1 LARGE
6 ARPNELIEAKVNEH
20 CINQCRI
27 NQKRQSNAQAGKISK
42 KWIDTNMTD
51 SVQTETTEGK
61 IIINLFAPNLPG
73 STKEDDLIQKSLRDQ
88 LVESIR
94 NSVTSPDTHK
104 SAGLTR
110 FIDESGRNV
119 FFVDGT
125 RGAGKTTFINS
136 VVKSLNSDKGDVNV
150 SIKCL
155 PTIDPTK
162 LPRHEPILVT
172 VTARLNKMVSDKLK
186 GCWSSNDHKKQKEQW
201 QNHLAQLQ
209 RGLHLLTDKEYKP
222 EYFSDALKL
231 DAQLDYSIGGQDLSE
246 IFEKLVERACEI
258 LGCQAILISFDDID
272 TQFEAGWDVLES
284 IRKFF
289 NSQKLLVVA
298 TGDLRLYSQLIRG
311 KQYENYSKTLLD
323 QEKESARLAERG
335 YMVEHL
341 EQQYLLKLFP
351 VQKRIQLKT
360 MLQLVGE
367 KGKCGKENIKVKTKL
382 DMQDIAAI
390 DVRQAI
396 GDAVREGLNLREGS
410 DADMYVNEL
419 LKQPVRLLM
428 QVLQDFYT
436 KKYHATSVKHD
447 GKQGSNE
454 RSDELSVPNLLRNA
468 LYGSML
474 SSIYRAG
481 LNYEQHRF
489 GMDSLCND
497 IFTYVKQDRDFNTGF
512 YLRPQ
517 SENEALR
524 NCSIYL
530 ASQVSENCQGSLSK
544 FLQMLLVGCGSVS
557 IFNQFVTELAQ
568 AENDRE
574 KFDHIVSEYLAY
586 MSVGRIESA
595 SHWANRCCA
604 VVANN
609 PNDEKVGVFLGMV
622 QLNRKSRQKMPEGYK
637 KFNIDTENG
646 LAKAA
651 MAASLST
658 VASNNL
664 MDFSSVFNLIGA
676 IADISACR
684 RERHAITN
692 AFNKVVAQTTCI
704 VPPWSE
710 AAARAE
716 MKGSSKRADK
726 YAAVLDV
733 DLDPMDNDVTDD
745 SQQDDIQQDDT
756 MEFSGAIT
764 KVEQWLN
771 KVNEIET
778 EIRPSTLLIGKVWTR
793 FYFNLNNVADQHK
806 TRLYKDAEHGLMAS
820 QSNAAKIMRFNV
832 LAFLHAVL
840 VEESLYHSVSNREY
854 IGEGLRLNPVTSVD
868 EFEKKIN
875 VINGKLKVDNKKWKD
890 THPLFFL
897 LISCPIL
904 HPFIFPIGGVNCSA
918 KALSKEISFLK
929 LISEIVGH
937 ELLSE
942 EEWDYLSENDNQKR
956 IIKQQAFQNTIISL
970 NSSTIVGASYDTDT
984 PARKTKLPS
993 KIDKV

>member
-1 LARGE
+1 MVFEAPALMSGLA
-6 ARPNELIEAKVNEH
+6 K
-20 CINQCRI
+20 NQ
-27 NQKRQSNAQAGKISK
+27 N
-42 KWIDTNMTD
+42 KWIDTDMTD
-51 SVQTETTEGK
+51 SLQTTNTERN

-88 LVESIR
+88 LVVSIR
-94 NSVTSPDTHK
+94 NSVAPSDADK
-104 SAGLTR
+104 SAELTR

-136 VVKSLNSDKGDVNV
+136 VVKALNSDEGDVKV

-186 GCWSSNDHKKQKEQW
+186 GYWSSNGHTKQKEQW
-201 QNHLAQLQ
+201 QNYLAQLQ
-209 RGLHLLTDKEYKP
+209 HGLHLLTDKEYKP

-246 IFEKLVERACEI
+246 IFEKLVEHACKI
-258 LGCQAILISFDDID
+258 LGCKAILISFDDID
-272 TQFEAGWDVLES
+272 TQFETGWDVLES

-289 NSQKLLVVA
+289 NSQNLVVVA

-367 KGKCGKENIKVKTKL
+367 KGKVSKEKIKVKTEL
-382 DMQDIAAI
+382 GMQDIAAI
-390 DVRQAI
+390 DIRQAI

-436 KKYHATSVKHD
+436 KKFHATSVKHD
-447 GKQGSNE
+447 VKQGRNQ
-454 RSDELSVPNLLRNA
+454 RPDELSVPNLLRNA

-489 GMDSLCND
+489 GMDSLCKD

-517 SENEALR
+517 SESEALR

-544 FLQMLLVGCGSVS
+544 FLQMFLVGCGSVS

-568 AENDRE
+568 AENNRE
-574 KFDHIVSEYLAY
+574 KFEQLVSEYVAY

-637 KFNIDTENG
+637 KFNIDTEHG

-658 VASNNL
+658 VASSNL

-676 IADISACR
+676 IADISACG
-684 RERHAITN
+684 RERPAIAN
-692 AFNKVVAQTTCI
+692 AFNKIIAQTTCI

-710 AAARAE
+710 AATRAE
-716 MKGSSKRADK
+716 MKGASKSADNNT
-726 YAAVLDV
+726 AVLDF
-733 DLDPMDNDVTDD
+733 DLDPRDDGITDD
-745 SQQDDIQQDDT
+745 SQQDDT
-756 MEFSGAIT
+756 TEFSNAIE
-764 KVEQWLN
+764 KVEQWLE
-771 KVNEIET
+771 KVNEIEVK
-778 EIRPSTLLIGKVWTR
+778 IRPSALLIGKVWTR

-806 TRLYKDAEHGLMAS
+806 TRLYNDAEHGKMAS

-840 VEESLYHSVSNREY
+840 VEESLYHSASDREY

-875 VINGKLKVDNKKWKD
+875 VMNLELKADKKKWKD

-904 HPFIFPIGGVNCSA
+904 HPFIFPVGGVNCSA
-918 KALSKEISFLK
+918 KALSKEKNFLK
-929 LISEIVGH
+929 LIDEIIGNK
-937 ELLSE
+937 LLSE
-942 EEWDYLSENDNQKR
+942 EEWEYLSKNDSRQLD
-956 IIKQQAFQNTIISL
+956 IKKQTSQNTITSL
-970 NSSTIVGASYDTDT
+970 NSATIVGALYDKAT
-984 PARKTKLPS
+984 PARKSKLPS
-993 KIDKV
+993 SSDGVEK

>member
-1 LARGE
+1 
-6 ARPNELIEAKVNEH
+6 
-20 CINQCRI
+20 
-27 NQKRQSNAQAGKISK
+27 
-42 KWIDTNMTD
+42 MTD
-51 SVQTETTEGK
+51 RTQNENKETNE
-61 IIINLFAPNLPG
+61 IIIDLFASNLPG
-73 STKEDDLIQKSLRDQ
+73 STKDGDLIQKALRDQ

-94 NSVTSPDTHK
+94 SSITRPTSNNS
-104 SAGLTR
+104 SAVTR

-136 VVKSLNSDKGDVNV
+136 VVERLNNDRSDTDT
-150 SIKCL
+150 SIECL

-172 VTARLNKMVSDKLK
+172 VTARLNKVVSSKLK
-186 GCWSSNDHKKQKEQW
+186 RCWSSNHHSKQKEKW
-201 QNHLAQLQ
+201 QNHLEQLQ

-246 IFEKLVERACEI
+246 IFEELIECACEI
-258 LGCQAILISFDDID
+258 LGCKAILISFDDID
-272 TQFEAGWDVLES
+272 TQFDTGWDVLES

-289 NSQKLLVVA
+289 NSEKLVVVA

-367 KGKCGKENIKVKTKL
+367 NGTVRKENIRVKTEL
-382 DMQDIAAI
+382 GMHDIDAI
-390 DVRQAI
+390 EVRQAI
-396 GDAVREGLNLREGS
+396 GNAVTEGLNLRAGS

-436 KKYHATSVKHD
+436 KKYRAKSVKIESEKGSD
-447 GKQGSNE
+447 GN
-454 RSDELSVPNLLRNA
+454 SDELLVPNLLRNA

-489 GMDSLCND
+489 GMDSLCKD

-517 SENEALR
+517 SESEALR

-557 IFNQFVTELAQ
+557 IFNQFVIELAQ
-568 AENDRE
+568 AEHDRE
-574 KFDHIVSEYLAY
+574 KFEQLVSEYVAY

-622 QLNRKSRQKMPEGYK
+622 QLNRKSRQNMPDGYK
-637 KFNIDTENG
+637 RFDIDTENG

-676 IADISACR
+676 ISDIAACSS
-684 RERHAITN
+684 EKLTITN
-692 AFNKVVAQTTCI
+692 TFNKVIAQPTCI

-710 AAARAE
+710 SAARAE
-716 MKGSSKRADK
+716 MKGSNKSADK
-726 YAAVLDV
+726 VAAFLDV
-733 DLDPMDNDVTDD
+733 ELDSKDDDVTDSNHQED
-745 SQQDDIQQDDT
+745 VTELSDVID
-756 MEFSGAIT
+756 
-764 KVEQWLN
+764 KVERWLET
-771 KVNEIET
+771 VTEIEIG
-778 EIRPSTLLIGKVWTR
+778 IRPSALLIGKVWTR
-793 FYFNLNNVADQHK
+793 LYFNLNNVADQHK
-806 TRLYKDAEHGLMAS
+806 TRLYNDSKYGRMAS

-840 VEESLYHSVSNREY
+840 VEESLYHSVSHGEY
-854 IGEGLRLNPVTSVD
+854 IGDGLRLNPVTSVD
-868 EFEKKIN
+868 EFEKKIKSTN
-875 VINGKLKVDNKKWKD
+875 EALKANKKTWKE

-904 HPFIFPIGGVNCSA
+904 HPFIFPLGGVNCSA
-918 KALSKEISFLK
+918 KALKKERSFFD
-929 LISEIVGH
+929 LICVIVGKQ
-937 ELLSE
+937 LLSDK
-942 EEWDYLSENDNQKR
+942 EWSSLFKNDAQK
-956 IIKQQAFQNTIISL
+956 ITIDKETSKKTITSL
-970 NSSTIVGASYDTDT
+970 NSSTIVGTSYDKAT
-984 PARKTKLPS
+984 PARKNNEAQPS
-993 KIDKV
+993 DGVEKE

>member
-1 LARGE
+1 
-6 ARPNELIEAKVNEH
+6 
-20 CINQCRI
+20 
-27 NQKRQSNAQAGKISK
+27 
-42 KWIDTNMTD
+42 MTD
-51 SVQTETTEGK
+51 SVQTETTEEK

-94 NSVTSPDTHK
+94 NSIAYPDTDK
-104 SAGLTR
+104 FAGLTR

-136 VVKSLNSDKGDVNV
+136 VVKSLNSDQDDVKVN
-150 SIKCL
+150 IKCL

-186 GCWSSNDHKKQKEQW
+186 GYWASNDYRKQKEQW

-246 IFEKLVERACEI
+246 IFEELVKRACEI
-258 LGCQAILISFDDID
+258 LDCKAILITFDDID
-272 TQFEAGWDVLES
+272 TQFDAGWDVLES

-289 NSQKLLVVA
+289 NSRKLVVVA

-311 KQYENYSKTLLD
+311 KQYENYSKTLLE
-323 QEKESARLAERG
+323 QEKESVRLAERG

-367 KGKCGKENIKVKTKL
+367 KGKAGKEEIKVKTEPG
-382 DMQDIAAI
+382 MQDIDAI

-436 KKYHATSVKHD
+436 KKYHATSVKLD
-447 GKQGSNE
+447 GKQSRNE
-454 RSDELSVPNLLRNA
+454 RPDELSVPNLLRNA

-489 GMDSLCND
+489 GMDSLCKD

-517 SENEALR
+517 SESEALR

-557 IFNQFVTELAQ
+557 IFNQFVTELAR

-574 KFDHIVSEYLAY
+574 KFEQLISEYVAY

-604 VVANN
+604 VVANSPN
-609 PNDEKVGVFLGMV
+609 NDEKIGVFLGMV
-622 QLNRKSRQKMPEGYK
+622 QLNRKSRQHMPGGYK

-651 MAASLST
+651 MASSLST

-664 MDFSSVFNLIGA
+664 MDFCSVFNLIGA

-684 RERHAITN
+684 CERSAITN
-692 AFNKVVAQTTCI
+692 AFNKVIAQTTCI

-710 AAARAE
+710 AAVRAE
-716 MKGSSKRADK
+716 MKGSSKSADND
-726 YAAVLDV
+726 AAVLDV
-733 DLDPMDNDVTDD
+733 DLDPKDD
-745 SQQDDIQQDDT
+745 GVIDESQQDDAT
-756 MEFSGAIT
+756 EFSDAIT
-764 KVEQWLN
+764 KVEQWLKN
-771 KVNEIET
+771 VNEIEIG
-778 EIRPSTLLIGKVWTR
+778 IRPSALLIGKVWSR

-806 TRLYKDAEHGLMAS
+806 TRLYKNAEHGRMAS

-840 VEESLYHSVSNREY
+840 VEESLYHSVSDREY

-868 EFEKKIN
+868 EFEKKIK
-875 VINGKLKVDNKKWKD
+875 IIGEKLKADNKTWKN

-904 HPFIFPIGGVNCSA
+904 HPFIFPVGGINCSV
-918 KALSKEISFLK
+918 KALNKEISFNK
-929 LISEIVGH
+929 LIDEIVGDK
-937 ELLSE
+937 LLSD
-942 EEWDYLSENDNQKR
+942 EEWDYLTKNNDQKTNTR
-956 IIKQQAFQNTIISL
+956 QQIFQNTITSL
-970 NSSTIVGASYDTDT
+970 NSSTIVGASYDKDT
-984 PARKTKLPS
+984 PARKTKSPS
-993 KIDKV
+993 LGDSEEK

>member
-1 LARGE
+1 
-6 ARPNELIEAKVNEH
+6 
-20 CINQCRI
+20 
-27 NQKRQSNAQAGKISK
+27 
-42 KWIDTNMTD
+42 MTD
-51 SVQTETTEGK
+51 SVQTETTEEK

-94 NSVTSPDTHK
+94 NSIAYPDTDK
-104 SAGLTR
+104 FAGLTR

-136 VVKSLNSDKGDVNV
+136 VVKSLNSDQDDVKVN
-150 SIKCL
+150 IKCL

-186 GCWSSNDHKKQKEQW
+186 GYWASNDYRKQKEQW

-246 IFEKLVERACEI
+246 IFEELVKRACEI
-258 LGCQAILISFDDID
+258 LDCKAILITFDDID
-272 TQFEAGWDVLES
+272 TQFDAGWDVLES

-289 NSQKLLVVA
+289 NSRKLVVVA

-311 KQYENYSKTLLD
+311 KQYENYSKTLLE
-323 QEKESARLAERG
+323 QEKESVRLAERS

-367 KGKCGKENIKVKTKL
+367 KGKAGKEEIKVKTEPG
-382 DMQDIAAI
+382 MQDIDAI

-436 KKYHATSVKHD
+436 KKYHATSVKLD
-447 GKQGSNE
+447 GKQSRNE
-454 RSDELSVPNLLRNA
+454 RPDELSVPNLLRNA

-489 GMDSLCND
+489 GMDSLCKD

-517 SENEALR
+517 SESEALR

-557 IFNQFVTELAQ
+557 IFNQFVTELAR

-574 KFDHIVSEYLAY
+574 KFEQLISEYVAY

-604 VVANN
+604 VVANSPN
-609 PNDEKVGVFLGMV
+609 NDEKIGVFLGMV
-622 QLNRKSRQKMPEGYK
+622 QLNRKSRQHMPGGYK

-651 MAASLST
+651 MASSLST

-664 MDFSSVFNLIGA
+664 MDFCSAFNLIGA

-684 RERHAITN
+684 CERSAITN
-692 AFNKVVAQTTCI
+692 AFNKVIAQTTCI

-710 AAARAE
+710 AAVRAE
-716 MKGSSKRADK
+716 MKGSSKSADND
-726 YAAVLDV
+726 AAVLDV
-733 DLDPMDNDVTDD
+733 DLDPKDD
-745 SQQDDIQQDDT
+745 GVIDESQQDDAT
-756 MEFSGAIT
+756 EFSDAIT
-764 KVEQWLN
+764 KVEQWLKN
-771 KVNEIET
+771 VNEIEIG
-778 EIRPSTLLIGKVWTR
+778 IRPSALLIGKVWSR

-806 TRLYKDAEHGLMAS
+806 TRLYKNAEHGRMAS

-840 VEESLYHSVSNREY
+840 VEESLYHSVSDREY

-868 EFEKKIN
+868 EFEKKIK
-875 VINGKLKVDNKKWKD
+875 IIGEKLKADNKTWKN

-904 HPFIFPIGGVNCSA
+904 HPFIFPVGGINCSV
-918 KALSKEISFLK
+918 KALNKEISFNK
-929 LISEIVGH
+929 LIDEIVGDK
-937 ELLSE
+937 LLSD
-942 EEWDYLSENDNQKR
+942 EEWDYLTKNNDQKTNTR
-956 IIKQQAFQNTIISL
+956 QQIFQNIITSL
-970 NSSTIVGASYDTDT
+970 NSSTIVGASYDKDT
-984 PARKTKLPS
+984 PARKTKSPS
-993 KIDKV
+993 LGDSEEK

>member
-1 LARGE
+1 MLRKFKALVLIYGLA
-6 ARPNELIEAKVNEH
+6 K
-20 CINQCRI
+20 NQ
-27 NQKRQSNAQAGKISK
+27 NN
-42 KWIDTNMTD
+42 WIDTDMTD
-51 SVQTETTEGK
+51 STQNGNKETNE
-61 IIINLFAPNLPG
+61 IIIDLFAPNLPG
-73 STKEDDLIQKSLRDQ
+73 STKEGDLIQKALRDQ
-88 LVESIR
+88 LVENIRSSITLPKSN
-94 NSVTSPDTHK
+94 NSLGGD
-104 SAGLTR
+104 R
-110 FIDESGRNV
+110 IMDESGRNV

-136 VVKSLNSDKGDVNV
+136 VVKSLNSDNGDASV

-162 LPRHEPILVT
+162 LPRYEPILVT
-172 VTARLNKMVSDKLK
+172 VTARLNKVVSHILR
-186 GCWSSNDHKKQKEQW
+186 GSWSSNHHQKQKEKW
-201 QNHLAQLQ
+201 QSHLEQLQ

-246 IFEKLVERACEI
+246 IFEELVDCACEI
-258 LGCQAILISFDDID
+258 LGCNAILISFDDID
-272 TQFEAGWDVLES
+272 TQFDTGWDVLEA

-289 NSQKLLVVA
+289 NSQKLVVVA

-367 KGKCGKENIKVKTKL
+367 NENVHKENIRVKTEL
-382 DMQDIAAI
+382 GMQDIDAI
-390 DVRQAI
+390 EVRRAI
-396 GDAVREGLNLREGS
+396 GDAVKEGLNLRTGS
-410 DADMYVNEL
+410 DAEMYVNEL

-436 KKYHATSVKHD
+436 KKHRATSVKIE
-447 GKQGSNE
+447 GKHG
-454 RSDELSVPNLLRNA
+454 SDEKSDDLLVPNLLRNA

-489 GMDSLCND
+489 GMDSLCKD

-517 SENEALR
+517 SESEALR

-557 IFNQFVTELAQ
+557 IFNQFVIELAQ

-574 KFDHIVSEYLAY
+574 KFEQLVSEYVAY

-622 QLNRKSRQKMPEGYK
+622 QLNRKSRQNMPEGYK
-637 KFNIDTENG
+637 RFNIDTESG

-651 MAASLST
+651 IAASLST

-676 IADISACR
+676 ISDIAACR
-684 RERHAITN
+684 NEKLTITN
-692 AFNKVVAQTTCI
+692 TFNKVIAQPTCI

-716 MKGSSKRADK
+716 MKGSSKSADK
-726 YAAVLDV
+726 VATSLDV
-733 DLDPMDNDVTDD
+733 ELDSRDEEVTEEHQQKDETAFSDVID
-745 SQQDDIQQDDT
+745 
-756 MEFSGAIT
+756 
-764 KVEQWLN
+764 KVEQWLEKVN
-771 KVNEIET
+771 KVET
-778 EIRPSTLLIGKVWTR
+778 EIRPSALLIGKVWTR
-793 FYFNLNNVADQHK
+793 LYFNLNNVADQHK
-806 TRLYKDAEHGLMAS
+806 TRLYNDSKNGRMAS

-840 VEESLYHSVSNREY
+840 VEESLYHSVSGREY

-868 EFEKKIN
+868 EFEKKIRVMN
-875 VINGKLKVDNKKWKD
+875 VELKANGKTWEK

-897 LISCPIL
+897 LICCPIL
-904 HPFIFPIGGVNCSA
+904 HPFIFPVGGINCSA
-918 KALSKEISFLK
+918 KALSKEKSFHD
-929 LISEIVGH
+929 LICEIVG
-937 ELLSE
+937 EQLFSD
-942 EEWDYLSENDNQKR
+942 EEWTALSKYGDQGIN
-956 IIKQQAFQNTIISL
+956 IKEDTFPKTISSL
-970 NSSTIVGASYDTDT
+970 NSSTIVGASYDKAT
-984 PARKTKLPS
+984 PARKNNVVSPNDGAE
-993 KIDKV
+993 IE

>member
-1 LARGE
+1 
-6 ARPNELIEAKVNEH
+6 
-20 CINQCRI
+20 
-27 NQKRQSNAQAGKISK
+27 
-42 KWIDTNMTD
+42 MTD
-51 SVQTETTEGK
+51 SVQTETTDGN
-61 IIINLFAPNLPG
+61 IIINLFASNLPG

-94 NSVTSPDTHK
+94 DSVTHSEADK
-104 SAGLTR
+104 FAKLTR

-136 VVKSLNSDKGDVNV
+136 VVKSLNIAEGDVKV

-186 GCWSSNDHKKQKEQW
+186 GYWSSNDHKKQKEQW
-201 QNHLAQLQ
+201 QNYLAQLQ
-209 RGLHLLTDKEYKP
+209 RGLHLLIDKEYKP

-246 IFEKLVERACEI
+246 IFEELVERACEI
-258 LGCQAILISFDDID
+258 LGCKAILISFDDID
-272 TQFEAGWDVLES
+272 TQFDAGWDVLES

-289 NSQKLLVVA
+289 NSHKLVVVA

-323 QEKESARLAERG
+323 QEKENARLAERG

-367 KGKCGKENIKVKTKL
+367 KGKVGKEKIKVKTDL
-382 DMQDIAAI
+382 GMSDIEAI

-396 GDAVREGLNLREGS
+396 GYAVRKGLNLRDSS
-410 DADMYVNEL
+410 DADMYVDEL

-436 KKYHATSVKHD
+436 KKSHTTSVKHND
-447 GKQGSNE
+447 KQGNTKGP
-454 RSDELSVPNLLRNA
+454 DELSVPNLLRNA

-489 GMDSLCND
+489 GMDSLCKD

-517 SENEALR
+517 SESEALR

-568 AENDRE
+568 ADNDIQ
-574 KFDHIVSEYLAY
+574 KFEQLISEYVAY
-586 MSVGRIESA
+586 MSVGRIEST

-622 QLNRKSRQKMPEGYK
+622 QLNRKSRQNIPEGYK
-637 KFNIDTENG
+637 KFNIDAESG

-664 MDFSSVFNLIGA
+664 MDFSSIFNLIGA
-676 IADISACR
+676 IADISACHR
-684 RERHAITN
+684 NKSAINN
-692 AFNKVVAQTTCI
+692 AFNKAIAQTTCI

-710 AAARAE
+710 AATRAE
-716 MKGSSKRADK
+716 MKGSSKSPGNE
-726 YAAVLDV
+726 AAILDV
-733 DLDPMDNDVTDD
+733 DLDPKDDGVTDD
-745 SQQDDIQQDDT
+745 SQKDDT
-756 MEFSGAIT
+756 TEFSDAIA
-764 KVEQWLN
+764 KLEQWLK
-771 KVNEIET
+771 KVSKIEID
-778 EIRPSTLLIGKVWTR
+778 IHPSALLIGKVWTR

-806 TRLYKDAEHGLMAS
+806 TRLYNDAQHGRMAS

-840 VEESLYHSVSNREY
+840 VEESLYHSVSDREY

-875 VINGKLKVDNKKWKD
+875 VMNERLKEDEKTWED
-890 THPLFFL
+890 SHPLFFL

-904 HPFIFPIGGVNCSA
+904 HPFIFPFGGINCSS
-918 KALSKEISFLK
+918 KAMSKEVNFLK
-929 LISEIVGH
+929 LICEVVGD

-942 EEWDYLSENDNQKR
+942 EEWEYLSKNDNVEISTKQKL
-956 IIKQQAFQNTIISL
+956 IQNSITSL
-970 NSSTIVGASYDTDT
+970 NFSTIVGASYDKAT
-984 PARKTKLPS
+984 PSRKTKAPS
-993 KIDKV
+993 LDDSVEK

>member
-1 LARGE
+1 MLRLA
-6 ARPNELIEAKVNEH
+6 K
-20 CINQCRI
+20 NQ
-27 NQKRQSNAQAGKISK
+27 N
-42 KWIDTNMTD
+42 KWIDTDMTD
-51 SVQTETTEGK
+51 SIQTETTEGK

-94 NSVTSPDTHK
+94 NSVTLPDTDK

-136 VVKSLNSDKGDVNV
+136 VVKSLNNDQSDVKV

-186 GCWSSNDHKKQKEQW
+186 GCWASNDYKKQKEQW

-246 IFEKLVERACEI
+246 IFEELVKRACEI
-258 LGCQAILISFDDID
+258 LGCKAILITFDDID
-272 TQFEAGWDVLES
+272 TQFDAGWDVLES

-289 NSQKLLVVA
+289 NSRKLVVVA

-341 EQQYLLKLFP
+341 EQQYLLKIFP

-367 KGKCGKENIKVKTKL
+367 KGKVGKEKIKVKTEPG
-382 DMQDIAAI
+382 MQDNDAI

-436 KKYHATSVKHD
+436 KKYHATSVKPS
-447 GKQGSNE
+447 GKQSRNE
-454 RSDELSVPNLLRNA
+454 RPDELSVPNLLRNA

-489 GMDSLCND
+489 GMDSLCKD

-517 SENEALR
+517 SESEALR

-557 IFNQFVTELAQ
+557 IFNQFVTKLAQ
-568 AENDRE
+568 AEKDRE
-574 KFDHIVSEYLAY
+574 KFEQLVSEYVAY

-609 PNDEKVGVFLGMV
+609 PNDENIGVFLGMV
-622 QLNRKSRQKMPEGYK
+622 QLNRKSRQNMPEGYK
-637 KFNIDTENG
+637 KFNIDTESG

-658 VASNNL
+658 VASSNL

-684 RERHAITN
+684 RERPAITN
-692 AFNKVVAQTTCI
+692 AFNKVIAQTTCI

-716 MKGSSKRADK
+716 MKVSSKSADNDVT
-726 YAAVLDV
+726 VLDV
-733 DLDPMDNDVTDD
+733 DLDPKDDGVTDE
-745 SQQDDIQQDDT
+745 SQQDDAT
-756 MEFSGAIT
+756 EFSDAIT
-764 KVEQWLN
+764 KVEQWLK
-771 KVNEIET
+771 KVNKIEI
-778 EIRPSTLLIGKVWTR
+778 EIRPSALLIGKVWSR

-806 TRLYKDAEHGLMAS
+806 TRLFNDAEYGRMAS

-840 VEESLYHSVSNREY
+840 VEESLYHSVSDREY
-854 IGEGLRLNPVTSVD
+854 LGEGLRLNPVTSVD
-868 EFEKKIN
+868 TFEKKIK
-875 VINGKLKVDNKKWKD
+875 VISEELKTSKKTWKD

-904 HPFIFPIGGVNCSA
+904 HPFIFPVGGVNCSA
-918 KALSKEISFLK
+918 KALSKEVSFNE
-929 LISEIVGH
+929 LIGEIVG
-937 ELLSE
+937 EKLLSDA
-942 EEWDYLSENDNQKR
+942 EWDYLSKNGNQE
-956 IIKQQAFQNTIISL
+956 INFKQQMSQNTITSL
-970 NSSTIVGASYDTDT
+970 NSSTIVGASYDKPT
-984 PARKTKLPS
+984 PARKTKSPS
-993 KIDKV
+993 LSDGEEK

>member
-1 LARGE
+1 
-6 ARPNELIEAKVNEH
+6 
-20 CINQCRI
+20 
-27 NQKRQSNAQAGKISK
+27 
-42 KWIDTNMTD
+42 MTD

-94 NSVTSPDTHK
+94 NSIAYPDTDK
-104 SAGLTR
+104 FAGLTR

-136 VVKSLNSDKGDVNV
+136 VVKSLNSDQDDVKVN
-150 SIKCL
+150 IKCL

-186 GCWSSNDHKKQKEQW
+186 GYWASNDYRKQKEQW

-246 IFEKLVERACEI
+246 IFEELVKRACEI
-258 LGCQAILISFDDID
+258 LDCKAILITFDDID
-272 TQFEAGWDVLES
+272 TQFDAGWDVLES
-284 IRKFF
+284 ISKFF
-289 NSQKLLVVA
+289 NSRKLVVVA

-311 KQYENYSKTLLD
+311 KQYENYSKTLLE
-323 QEKESARLAERG
+323 QEKESVRLAERG

-367 KGKCGKENIKVKTKL
+367 KGKAGKEEIKVKTEPG
-382 DMQDIAAI
+382 MQDIDAI

-436 KKYHATSVKHD
+436 KKYHAID
-447 GKQGSNE
+447 GKQSRNE
-454 RSDELSVPNLLRNA
+454 RPDELSVPNLLRNA

-474 SSIYRAG
+474 SNIYRAG

-489 GMDSLCND
+489 GMDSLCKD

-517 SENEALR
+517 SESEALR

-557 IFNQFVTELAQ
+557 IFNQFVTELAR

-574 KFDHIVSEYLAY
+574 KFEQLISEYVAY

-609 PNDEKVGVFLGMV
+609 PNDEKIGVFLGMV
-622 QLNRKSRQKMPEGYK
+622 QLNRKSRQNMPEGYK

-651 MAASLST
+651 MASSLST

-664 MDFSSVFNLIGA
+664 MDFCSVFNLIGA

-684 RERHAITN
+684 CERSAITN
-692 AFNKVVAQTTCI
+692 AFNKVIAQTTCI

-710 AAARAE
+710 AAVRAE
-716 MKGSSKRADK
+716 MKGSRKSADND
-726 YAAVLDV
+726 AAVLDV
-733 DLDPMDNDVTDD
+733 DLDPKDD
-745 SQQDDIQQDDT
+745 GVIDESQQDDAT
-756 MEFSGAIT
+756 EFSDAIT
-764 KVEQWLN
+764 KVEQWLKN
-771 KVNEIET
+771 VNEIEIG
-778 EIRPSTLLIGKVWTR
+778 IRPSALLIGKVWSR

-806 TRLYKDAEHGLMAS
+806 TRLYRNAEHGRMAS

-840 VEESLYHSVSNREY
+840 VEESLYHSVSDREY

-868 EFEKKIN
+868 EFEKKIR
-875 VINGKLKVDNKKWKD
+875 IIGEKLKADNKTWKN

-904 HPFIFPIGGVNCSA
+904 HPFIFPVGGINCSV
-918 KALSKEISFLK
+918 KALNKETSFNK
-929 LISEIVGH
+929 LIDEIVGDK
-937 ELLSE
+937 LLSD
-942 EEWDYLSENDNQKR
+942 EEWDYLTKNNDQKTNTR
-956 IIKQQAFQNTIISL
+956 QQIFQNTITSL
-970 NSSTIVGASYDTDT
+970 NSSTIVGASYDKDT
-984 PARKTKLPS
+984 PARKTKSPS
-993 KIDKV
+993 LGDSEEK

>member
-1 LARGE
+1 MKDRVHTE
-6 ARPNELIEAKVNEH
+6 
-20 CINQCRI
+20 
-27 NQKRQSNAQAGKISK
+27 
-42 KWIDTNMTD
+42 MT
-51 SVQTETTEGK
+51 ERN

-88 LVESIR
+88 LVESILS
-94 NSVTSPDTHK
+94 SVPTSAADK
-104 SAGLTR
+104 SVELTR

-136 VVKSLNSDKGDVNV
+136 VVKYLDRDEGDVNV

-172 VTARLNKMVSDKLK
+172 VTARLNKMVSDKLREY
-186 GCWSSNDHKKQKEQW
+186 WSSSDHKKQKEQW

-246 IFEKLVERACEI
+246 IFDNLVEHACEI
-258 LGCQAILISFDDID
+258 LGCKAILISFDDID
-272 TQFEAGWDVLES
+272 TQFEAGWDVLET

-289 NSQKLLVVA
+289 NSQKLVVVA

-323 QEKESARLAERG
+323 QENESSRLAERG

-367 KGKCGKENIKVKTKL
+367 KGKVVQENIKVKTEP

-396 GDAVREGLNLREGS
+396 GDVVKEGLNLRDGS

-436 KKYHATSVKHD
+436 KKYHSTSLKHD
-447 GKQGSNE
+447 DRPDTYEKPE
-454 RSDELSVPNLLRNA
+454 KLLVPNLLRNA

-489 GMDSLCND
+489 GMDSLCKD

-517 SENEALR
+517 SESEALR

-557 IFNQFVTELAQ
+557 IFNQFVTGLTQ

-574 KFDHIVSEYLAY
+574 KFEQLTSEYVAY
-586 MSVGRIESA
+586 MSVGRIESV

-609 PNDEKVGVFLGMV
+609 PNDKKVGVFLGMV

-637 KFNIDTENG
+637 KFNINAESG

-664 MDFSSVFNLIGA
+664 MDFSSIFNLIGA
-676 IADISACR
+676 IADISACQR
-684 RERHAITN
+684 NKSAINT
-692 AFNKVVAQTTCI
+692 AFNKAIAQTTCI

-716 MKGSSKRADK
+716 MKGSSKSPDNEAV
-726 YAAVLDV
+726 VLDV
-733 DLDPMDNDVTDD
+733 DLDSKDDEETDD
-745 SQQDDIQQDDT
+745 SPQYEKN
-756 MEFSGAIT
+756 EFSDAIS
-764 KVEQWLN
+764 KVEKWIN
-771 KVNEIET
+771 KVSEIEIN
-778 EIRPSTLLIGKVWTR
+778 IRPSALLIGKVWTR
-793 FYFNLNNVADQHK
+793 FYFNISNVADQHK
-806 TRLYKDAEHGLMAS
+806 TRLYNDAIYGRMAS

-832 LAFLHAVL
+832 LAFLYAVL
-840 VEESLYHSVSNREY
+840 VEESLYHSVSDIEY

-868 EFEKKIN
+868 EFEKKLNIIN
-875 VINGKLKVDNKKWKD
+875 EKLKEDKKAWED
-890 THPLFFL
+890 SHPLFFL
-897 LISCPIL
+897 LIACPIL
-904 HPFIFPIGGVNCSA
+904 HPFIFPIGGVNFSA
-918 KALSKEISFLK
+918 VAMKREKRFHDV
-929 LISEIVGH
+929 ISEIVG
-937 ELLSE
+937 EKLFTE
-942 EEWDYLSENDNQKR
+942 EEWDSLLKSDSQEINSSKEMSQKN
-956 IIKQQAFQNTIISL
+956 ITAL
-970 NSSTIVGASYDTDT
+970 NSSTIVGALYNKAT
-984 PARKTKLPS
+984 PKNKNS
-993 KIDKV
+993 

>member
-1 LARGE
+1 MTE
-6 ARPNELIEAKVNEH
+6 SSQNDYKEMNE
-20 CINQCRI
+20 
-27 NQKRQSNAQAGKISK
+27 
-42 KWIDTNMTD
+42 
-51 SVQTETTEGK
+51 
-61 IIINLFAPNLPG
+61 IIIDLFAPNLPG
-73 STKEDDLIQKSLRDQ
+73 STKEGDLIQKALRDK

-94 NSVTSPDTHK
+94 NSINLPK
-104 SAGLTR
+104 SKNLSGVAR

-136 VVKSLNSDKGDVNV
+136 VVERLNHESNDADTG
-150 SIKCL
+150 IKCL

-172 VTARLNKMVSDKLK
+172 VTARLNKVVSSKLK
-186 GCWSSNDHKKQKEQW
+186 GFWSSNQYSKQKEEW
-201 QNHLAQLQ
+201 QSHLEQLQ
-209 RGLHLLTDKEYKP
+209 RGLHLLTDNEYRP

-246 IFEKLVERACEI
+246 IFDQLVECACDI
-258 LGCQAILISFDDID
+258 LDCKAILISFDDID
-272 TQFEAGWDVLES
+272 TQFDTGWDVLES

-289 NSQKLLVVA
+289 NSQKLVVVA

-311 KQYENYSKTLLD
+311 KQYENYGKTLLD

-351 VQKRIQLKT
+351 VQKRMQLKT

-367 KGKCGKENIKVKTKL
+367 KGEHVKENIKVKTAPNMSEKE
-382 DMQDIAAI
+382 AI
-390 DVRQAI
+390 EVRDAI
-396 GDAVREGLNLREGS
+396 GSAVRVGLNLREGS

-436 KKYHATSVKHD
+436 KKNHTKYIN
-447 GKQGSNE
+447 GEQGVNE
-454 RSDELSVPNLLRNA
+454 QVGEPSVPNLLRNA

-489 GMDSLCND
+489 GMDSLCKD

-517 SENEALR
+517 SESEALR

-557 IFNQFVTELAQ
+557 IFNQFVTGLELAG
-568 AENDRE
+568 NDSGKSE
-574 KFDHIVSEYLAY
+574 QLISEYLAY
-586 MSVGRIESA
+586 MSVGRNESA

-609 PNDEKVGVFLGMV
+609 PNDAKAGVFLGMV
-622 QLNRKSRQKMPEGYK
+622 QLNRQKRSNIPDS
-637 KFNIDTENG
+637 FNVFKIDEEKG

-651 MAASLST
+651 MAASLSS
-658 VASNNL
+658 VASSNL

-676 IADISACR
+676 IADISACH
-684 RERHAITN
+684 RERAAITK
-692 AFNKVVAQTTCI
+692 AFNKAIAQPTCI

-716 MKGSSKRADK
+716 MKGSNKST
-726 YAAVLDV
+726 
-733 DLDPMDNDVTDD
+733 DNVISLSASEPITNPGIEGDGE
-745 SQQDDIQQDDT
+745 SQEVQIQ
-756 MEFSGAIT
+756 FSGAIESLEKWLE
-764 KVEQWLN
+764 KVG
-771 KVNEIET
+771 EIEAS
-778 EIRPSTLLIGKVWTR
+778 IRPSALLIGKVWTR
-793 FYFNLNNVADQHK
+793 LYFNLNNVADQHK
-806 TRLYKDAEHGLMAS
+806 TRIYNDSNNGRKAS
-820 QSNAAKIMRFNV
+820 LSNAAKIMRFNV

-840 VEESLYHSVSNREY
+840 VEESLYHSVNSEEY
-854 IGEGLRLNPVTSVD
+854 LGEGLRLNPITSVD
-868 EFEKKIN
+868 EFEKKLKSIN
-875 VINGKLKVDNKKWKD
+875 EYLKSNRKSWSDN
-890 THPLFFL
+890 HPLFFL

-904 HPFIFPIGGVNCSA
+904 HPFIFPVGGVNGLPRSYGKEDSFRSLIA
-918 KALSKEISFLK
+918 EIIQPDETNSYFLSK
-929 LISEIVGH
+929 SE
-937 ELLSE
+937 LS
-942 EEWDYLSENDNQKR
+942 DL
-956 IIKQQAFQNTIISL
+956 FQNETPSTSTNPETYSKTISTLNAATIAGAKYPDPKTAQESSL
-970 NSSTIVGASYDTDT
+970 SSNDDAV
-984 PARKTKLPS
+984 
-993 KIDKV
+993 

>member
-1 LARGE
+1 MLFKFNAPVVIHGLA
-6 ARPNELIEAKVNEH
+6 
-20 CINQCRI
+20 
-27 NQKRQSNAQAGKISK
+27 K
-42 KWIDTNMTD
+42 KQNDWIDTDMTD
-51 SVQTETTEGK
+51 SKQTEEK
-61 IIINLFAPNLPG
+61 KNYDIIIDLFASNLPG
-73 STKEDDLIQKSLRDQ
+73 STKDGDLIQKALRDQ

-94 NSVTSPDTHK
+94 DSVTPADADKPTNV
-104 SAGLTR
+104 TR
-110 FIDESGRNV
+110 VIDESGRNV

-136 VVKSLNSDKGDVNV
+136 VVKSLNADTSGASV

-186 GCWSSNDHKKQKEQW
+186 ESWSSNDHKGHKERW
-201 QNHLAQLQ
+201 QNHLGQLK

-231 DAQLDYSIGGQDLSE
+231 DAQLDYSIGGQDLAE
-246 IFEKLVERACEI
+246 IFDGLVECACEI
-258 LGCQAILISFDDID
+258 LGCKAILISFDDID
-272 TQFEAGWDVLES
+272 TQFDTGWDVLES

-289 NSQKLLVVA
+289 NSQKLVVVA

-367 KGKCGKENIKVKTKL
+367 NGGDREEVIGVKTKPG
-382 DMQDIAAI
+382 MTNSPAI
-390 DVRQAI
+390 EVRQAI
-396 GDAVREGLNLREGS
+396 EDAVRAGLNLRVGS
-410 DADMYVNEL
+410 DANMYVNEL

-436 KKYHATSVKHD
+436 KKNRATSLKIKGD
-447 GKQGSNE
+447 QGGDE
-454 RSDELSVPNLLRNA
+454 KSDPNLLRNA

-489 GMDSLCND
+489 GMDSLCKD
-497 IFTYVKQDRDFNTGF
+497 IFIYVKQDLDFNTGF

-517 SENEALR
+517 SESEALR

-557 IFNQFVTELAQ
+557 IFNQFVTELVQ

-574 KFDHIVSEYLAY
+574 KFEKLVSEYVAY

-622 QLNRKSRQKMPEGYK
+622 QLNRKSRQNMPDGYK
-637 KFNIDTENG
+637 RFNIDTENG

-676 IADISACR
+676 IADISACS
-684 RERHAITN
+684 RERPAITN
-692 AFNKVVAQTTCI
+692 AFNKVIAQTTCI

-716 MKGSSKRADK
+716 MKGSSKSADK
-726 YAAVLDV
+726 DTAVLDV
-733 DLDPMDNDVTDD
+733 DLDPKDDDVADD
-745 SQQDDIQQDDT
+745 SQQDEIR
-756 MEFSGAIT
+756 EFSDAIT
-764 KVEQWLN
+764 KVEEWLK
-771 KVNEIET
+771 KVNEIEIG
-778 EIRPSTLLIGKVWTR
+778 IRPSALLIGKVWTR

-806 TRLYKDAEHGLMAS
+806 TRLYNDAESGRMAS

-840 VEESLYHSVSNREY
+840 VEESLYHSVSDKEY

-875 VINGKLKVDNKKWKD
+875 VINKELKSDNKTWKD

-897 LISCPIL
+897 LISCPVL
-904 HPFIFPIGGVNCSA
+904 HPFIFPVGGINCSVR
-918 KALSKEISFLK
+918 ALSKEKSFLE
-929 LISEIVGH
+929 LIGEIVGDK
-937 ELLSE
+937 LLSE
-942 EEWDYLSENDNQKR
+942 EEWESLSKSDIQ
-956 IIKQQAFQNTIISL
+956 IITEKQQASQSTITSL
-970 NSSTIVGASYDTDT
+970 NSSTIVGASYDKAT
-984 PARKTKLPS
+984 PARKTKSPS
-993 KIDKV
+993 LSGGVVK

>member
-1 LARGE
+1 MTD
-6 ARPNELIEAKVNEH
+6 
-20 CINQCRI
+20 
-27 NQKRQSNAQAGKISK
+27 SAQIKN
-42 KWIDTNMTD
+42 IDTN
-51 SVQTETTEGK
+51 G
-61 IIINLFAPNLPG
+61 IIIDLFAPNLPG
-73 STKEDDLIQKSLRDQ
+73 STKDGDLIQKALRDH
-88 LVESIR
+88 LVESIQ
-94 NSVTSPDTHK
+94 NSISFPKYNNSLEV
-104 SAGLTR
+104 ARL
-110 FIDESGRNV
+110 IDESGRNV

-136 VVKSLNSDKGDVNV
+136 VVKSLNSDEGGAGI

-201 QNHLAQLQ
+201 QSHLEQLK

-231 DAQLDYSIGGQDLSE
+231 DAQLDYSIGGQDLSV
-246 IFEKLVERACEI
+246 IFDYLVECACSI
-258 LGCQAILISFDDID
+258 LGCKAILISFDDID

-289 NSQKLLVVA
+289 NSQKLVVVA

-323 QEKESARLAERG
+323 QEKERARLAERG

-367 KGKCGKENIKVKTKL
+367 KGEHDEENIKVITKPDMSGL
-382 DMQDIAAI
+382 DAVSVREAI
-390 DVRQAI
+390 S
-396 GDAVREGLNLREGS
+396 DAVREGLNLREGS
-410 DADMYVNEL
+410 DTDMYVSEL

-428 QVLQDFYT
+428 QVLQDFYS
-436 KKYHATSVKHD
+436 KKNHAKSNKNE
-447 GKQGSNE
+447 GKQ
-454 RSDELSVPNLLRNA
+454 ELNKETNGLSIPNLLRNS

-489 GMDSLCND
+489 GMDSLCKD
-497 IFTYVKQDRDFNTGF
+497 IFIYVMRDRDFNTGF

-517 SENEALR
+517 SESEALR

-557 IFNQFVTELAQ
+557 IFNQFVNGLVQ
-568 AENDRE
+568 AENDNGKSE
-574 KFDHIVSEYLAY
+574 QLISEYLAY
-586 MSVGRIESA
+586 MSVGRNESA

-604 VVANN
+604 VIANTS
-609 PNDEKVGVFLGMV
+609 NDSKAGVFLGMV
-622 QLNRKSRQKMPEGYK
+622 QLNRQKRSNIPDD
-637 KFNIDTENG
+637 FNVFDIDAEKG

-651 MAASLST
+651 IAASLSS
-658 VASNNL
+658 VASSNL

-676 IADISACR
+676 IADISSGH
-684 RERHAITN
+684 REKSAIAK
-692 AFNKVVAQTTCI
+692 AFNKAIAQPTCI
-704 VPPWSE
+704 VPPWSDT
-710 AAARAE
+710 AARAE
-716 MKGSSKRADK
+716 MKKPDNGEVEEFHQEADNNFSDAIDK
-726 YAAVLDV
+726 ISTWLD
-733 DLDPMDNDVTDD
+733 
-745 SQQDDIQQDDT
+745 
-756 MEFSGAIT
+756 
-764 KVEQWLN
+764 KVEQ
-771 KVNEIET
+771 VET
-778 EIRPSTLLIGKVWTR
+778 NIRPSSLLIGKVWTR
-793 FYFNLNNVADQHK
+793 LYFNLNNIADEHK
-806 TRLYKDAEHGLMAS
+806 KRLSSYSNSGQKAS

-840 VEESLYHSVSNREY
+840 VEESLYHSVCNKEY
-854 IGEGLRLNPVTSVD
+854 LGEGLRLNPVTSVD
-868 EFEKKIN
+868 EFEKKIREMN
-875 VINGKLKVDNKKWKD
+875 IGLNDEGKTWKE

-904 HPFIFPIGGVNCSA
+904 HPFIFPIGGVNSSQRSYA
-918 KALSKEISFLK
+918 KEESFRQLISDIIKSDTPQYDFLSKSEFDDLFKNDVPSNKSETSLK
-929 LISEIVGH
+929 
-937 ELLSE
+937 
-942 EEWDYLSENDNQKR
+942 
-956 IIKQQAFQNTIISL
+956 TIMSL
-970 NSSTIVGASYDTDT
+970 NAATIAGAKYLDPKSVEENGTPSTD
-984 PARKTKLPS
+984 
-993 KIDKV
+993 DKDDEE

>member
-1 LARGE
+1 MHRLA
-6 ARPNELIEAKVNEH
+6 
-20 CINQCRI
+20 
-27 NQKRQSNAQAGKISK
+27 K
-42 KWIDTNMTD
+42 KQNHWIDTDMAD
-51 SVQTETTEGK
+51 STQTENTETNE
-61 IIINLFAPNLPG
+61 IIIDLFAPNLPG
-73 STKEDDLIQKSLRDQ
+73 STKTGDLIQKALRDQ

-94 NSVTSPDTHK
+94 NSITLPESNDSSGV
-104 SAGLTR
+104 AQ

-136 VVKSLNSDKGDVNV
+136 VVERLNSDKGDSDT

-172 VTARLNKMVSDKLK
+172 VTARLNKVVSDKLK
-186 GCWSSNDHKKQKEQW
+186 ESWSSNDHKEHKERW
-201 QNHLAQLQ
+201 QNHLEQLK
-209 RGLHLLTDKEYKP
+209 RGLHLLTDNEYKP

-231 DAQLDYSIGGQDLSE
+231 DAQLEYSIGGQDLSE
-246 IFEKLVERACEI
+246 IFDKMVDSACEI
-258 LGCQAILISFDDID
+258 LGCKAILISFDDID
-272 TQFEAGWDVLES
+272 TQFDAGWDVLES
-284 IRKFF
+284 IRRFF
-289 NSQKLLVVA
+289 NSQKLVVVA

-367 KGKCGKENIKVKTKL
+367 KAGSGKEKIKVKTEFGMVKEN
-382 DMQDIAAI
+382 AI
-390 DVRQAI
+390 EVRDAI
-396 GDAVREGLNLREGS
+396 GRAVREGLNLREGS

-436 KKYHATSVKHD
+436 KKYHAKSNKD
-447 GKQGSNE
+447 EEKQTANE
-454 RSDELSVPNLLRNA
+454 KSGEPSIPHLLRNS

-489 GMDSLCND
+489 GMDSLCKD

-517 SENEALR
+517 SESEALR

-557 IFNQFVTELAQ
+557 IFNQFVTGLAQ
-568 AENDRE
+568 AKNDNG
-574 KFDHIVSEYLAY
+574 KFEQLVSEYLAY
-586 MSVGRIESA
+586 MSVGRNESA

-622 QLNRKSRQKMPEGYK
+622 QLNRKSRRSKPEGYK
-637 KFNIDTENG
+637 ILNIDTENG

-651 MAASLST
+651 MAASLSS
-658 VASNNL
+658 VVSSNP

-676 IADISACR
+676 IADIAACH
-684 RERHAITN
+684 REESVITN
-692 AFNKVVAQTTCI
+692 AFNKAIAQPTCI
-704 VPPWSE
+704 APPWSE
-710 AAARAE
+710 ASARAE
-716 MKGSSKRADK
+716 MKKS
-726 YAAVLDV
+726 
-733 DLDPMDNDVTDD
+733 DNEEVQEIHQEAKND
-745 SQQDDIQQDDT
+745 
-756 MEFSGAIT
+756 FSDAID
-764 KVEQWLN
+764 EISQWLN
-771 KVNEIET
+771 KVEEV
-778 EIRPSTLLIGKVWTR
+778 ERHIRPSSLLIGKVWTR
-793 FYFNLNNVADQHK
+793 LYFNLNNIADEHK
-806 TRLYKDAEHGLMAS
+806 KRLYNDSILGRMAS

-840 VEESLYHSVSNREY
+840 VEESLYHSVSSEKY

-868 EFEKKIN
+868 EFEKKIKEMDE
-875 VINGKLKVDNKKWKD
+875 VLKTKGKAWKE

-897 LISCPIL
+897 LVNCPIL
-904 HPFIFPIGGVNCSA
+904 QPFIFPVGGVNSSHKSYGKEESLRSLIEDIIETDQIKRDFISA
-918 KALSKEISFLK
+918 REFEDLFKKDFPDNKVTPITSSK
-929 LISEIVGH
+929 
-937 ELLSE
+937 
-942 EEWDYLSENDNQKR
+942 
-956 IIKQQAFQNTIISL
+956 TITSL
-970 NSSTIVGASYDTDT
+970 NAATIAGAKYAVPKSAGGRTTTSSDDDAGEE
-984 PARKTKLPS
+984 K
-993 KIDKV
+993 

>member
-1 LARGE
+1 
-6 ARPNELIEAKVNEH
+6 
-20 CINQCRI
+20 
-27 NQKRQSNAQAGKISK
+27 
-42 KWIDTNMTD
+42 MTD
-51 SVQTETTEGK
+51 STDSTQNEKKEIDKKEEVNE
-61 IIINLFAPNLPG
+61 IIIDLFAPNLPG
-73 STKEDDLIQKSLRDQ
+73 STKEGDLIQKALRDE

-94 NSVTSPDTHK
+94 NSIIPPKPSNSFDID
-104 SAGLTR
+104 R
-110 FIDESGRNV
+110 FMDESGRNV

-136 VVKSLNSDKGDVNV
+136 VVERLNTDRSGTDT

-162 LPRHEPILVT
+162 LPRYEPILVT
-172 VTARLNKMVSDKLK
+172 VTARLNKIVSDKLR
-186 GCWSSNDHKKQKEQW
+186 GSWSLNDIKKQKEQW
-201 QNHLAQLQ
+201 QSHLEQLQ
-209 RGLHLLTDKEYKP
+209 RGLHLLTDKEYKL

-246 IFEKLVERACEI
+246 IFDQLVECACEI
-258 LGCQAILISFDDID
+258 LDCKAILISFDDID
-272 TQFEAGWDVLES
+272 TQFDTGWDVLES

-289 NSQKLLVVA
+289 NSQKLVVVA

-311 KQYENYSKTLLD
+311 KQYENYGKTLLN
-323 QEKESARLAERG
+323 QEKESARLAERS

-367 KGKCGKENIKVKTKL
+367 KGKLSEENIKVKTKHKMSN
-382 DMQDIAAI
+382 DDAI
-390 DVRQAI
+390 EVRQAI
-396 GDAVREGLNLREGS
+396 GDAVREGLNLKIGS

-428 QVLQDFYT
+428 QVLQDFYI
-436 KKYHATSVKHD
+436 KKYRATSIPIDVKHD
-447 GKQGSNE
+447 IDEN
-454 RSDELSVPNLLRNA
+454 SDEILAPNLLRNA

-489 GMDSLCND
+489 GMDSLCKD

-517 SENEALR
+517 SESEALR

-530 ASQVSENCQGSLSK
+530 ASQVSENCQRSLSK

-557 IFNQFVTELAQ
+557 IFNQFVIELAQ

-574 KFDHIVSEYLAY
+574 KFEQLVGEYLAY

-622 QLNRKSRQKMPEGYK
+622 QLNRKSRQKMPDGYK
-637 KFNIDTENG
+637 RFDIDTESG

-676 IADISACR
+676 ISDIAACSK
-684 RERHAITN
+684 EKATITN
-692 AFNKVVAQTTCI
+692 TFNKVIAQPTCI

-716 MKGSSKRADK
+716 MKGSSKNADK
-726 YAAVLDV
+726 VATLLDV
-733 DLDPMDNDVTDD
+733 ELDSRDEDVTDED
-745 SQQDDIQQDDT
+745 QNQD
-756 MEFSGAIT
+756 ENAFSDVIN
-764 KVEQWLN
+764 KIEEWLE
-771 KVNEIET
+771 KVNSVEI
-778 EIRPSTLLIGKVWTR
+778 EIRPSALLIGKVWTR
-793 FYFNLNNVADQHK
+793 LYFNLNNVADQHK
-806 TRLYKDAEHGLMAS
+806 TRLYKDSKNGRMAS

-840 VEESLYHSVSNREY
+840 VEESLYHSISDREY

-868 EFEKKIN
+868 EFEKKIREMN
-875 VINGKLKVDNKKWKD
+875 AVLTENGKTWEK

-904 HPFIFPIGGVNCSA
+904 HPFIFPVGGINCSA
-918 KALSKEISFLK
+918 KAQSKEKSFHDLICKIVNDK
-929 LISEIVGH
+929 LFSDDEWTA
-937 ELLSE
+937 LSNYDDQE
-942 EEWDYLSENDNQKR
+942 MNIEKKMFQK
-956 IIKQQAFQNTIISL
+956 TITSL
-970 NSSTIVGASYDTDT
+970 NSATIVGATYDKDT
-984 PARKTKLPS
+984 PARKSNVVSLNNGVNKE
-993 KIDKV
+993 

>member
-1 LARGE
+1 
-6 ARPNELIEAKVNEH
+6 
-20 CINQCRI
+20 
-27 NQKRQSNAQAGKISK
+27 
-42 KWIDTNMTD
+42 MTD
-51 SVQTETTEGK
+51 SKQIENQK
-61 IIINLFAPNLPG
+61 NNDIIIDLFASNLPG
-73 STKEDDLIQKSLRDQ
+73 STKDGDLIQKALRDQ

-94 NSVTSPDTHK
+94 SSIIPSELK
-104 SAGLTR
+104 SSSEFAR

-136 VVKSLNSDKGDVNV
+136 VVKSLNGDTSGASV

-172 VTARLNKMVSDKLK
+172 VTARLNVMVSDKLK
-186 GCWSSNDHKKQKEQW
+186 DSWSLNDHKEHKERWQK
-201 QNHLAQLQ
+201 HLEKLK

-231 DAQLDYSIGGQDLSE
+231 DAQLDYSIGGQNLAE
-246 IFEKLVERACEI
+246 IFDRLVECACEI

-272 TQFEAGWDVLES
+272 TQFDTGWDVLES

-289 NSQKLLVVA
+289 NSQKLVVVA

-311 KQYENYSKTLLD
+311 KQYENYSKTLLE

-351 VQKRIQLKT
+351 VQKRMQLKT
-360 MLQLVGE
+360 MLQLVGD
-367 KGKCGKENIKVKTKL
+367 KGKARKENIRVKTKL
-382 DMQDIAAI
+382 AMPDIDAI
-390 DVRQAI
+390 EIRQAI
-396 GDAVREGLNLREGS
+396 GDAVREGLNLRLGS

-436 KKYHATSVKHD
+436 KKDHVTSVKIAGEQD
-447 GKQGSNE
+447 
-454 RSDELSVPNLLRNA
+454 SDEKSDPKLLRNA

-489 GMDSLCND
+489 GMDSLCKD

-517 SENEALR
+517 SESEALR
-524 NCSIYL
+524 NCAIYL

-544 FLQMLLVGCGSVS
+544 VLQMLLVGCGSVS
-557 IFNQFVTELAQ
+557 IFNQFVSGLVQ
-568 AENDRE
+568 AENDKE
-574 KFDHIVSEYLAY
+574 KFEQLVSEYVAY
-586 MSVGRIESA
+586 MSVGRNESA

-604 VVANN
+604 VVATN
-609 PNDEKVGVFLGMV
+609 PNNEKVGVFLGMV
-622 QLNRKSRQKMPEGYK
+622 QLNRGSRPNKPGYS
-637 KFNIDTENG
+637 KFDLNAENG

-676 IADISACR
+676 IADIAACH
-684 RERHAITN
+684 REQLAITN
-692 AFNKVVAQTTCI
+692 TFNKVKAQPTCI
-704 VPPWSE
+704 VPPWSA

-716 MKGSSKRADK
+716 LKGPSKSSDK
-726 YAAVLDV
+726 DAAVLDGE
-733 DLDPMDNDVTDD
+733 LDPSDDPVTVG
-745 SQQDDIQQDDT
+745 SHQENAT
-756 MEFSGAIT
+756 EFSDAIT
-764 KVEQWLN
+764 KVEQWLK
-771 KVNEIET
+771 KVNEIEV
-778 EIRPSTLLIGKVWTR
+778 EIRPSALLIGKVWTR
-793 FYFNLNNVADQHK
+793 FYFNLNNVAEQHK
-806 TRLYKDAEHGLMAS
+806 TRLYNDAMHGRMAS

-840 VEESLYHSVSNREY
+840 VEESLYHSVSDSEY

-868 EFEKKIN
+868 EFEKKLN
-875 VINGKLKVDNKKWKD
+875 VINKELKMHGKKWED
-890 THPLFFL
+890 TNPLFSL
-897 LISCPIL
+897 LIGCPIL
-904 HPFIFPIGGVNCSA
+904 HPFIFPVGGINCSA
-918 KALSKEISFLK
+918 KAQRNEKNFIELIHEIIGEKLLSDE
-929 LISEIVGH
+929 
-937 ELLSE
+937 ELSYLFKSE
-942 EEWDYLSENDNQKR
+942 EEQINIEEELSQKV
-956 IIKQQAFQNTIISL
+956 ITSL
-970 NSSTIVGASYDTDT
+970 SSAKIAGASYDNPT
-984 PARKTKLPS
+984 PPRKNPAS
-993 KIDKV
+993 SSNDGID

>member
-1 LARGE
+1 MLYKFKAPVLMHRLA
-6 ARPNELIEAKVNEH
+6 
-20 CINQCRI
+20 
-27 NQKRQSNAQAGKISK
+27 K
-42 KWIDTNMTD
+42 KQNDWIDIEMTD
-51 SVQTETTEGK
+51 STQNENKETNE
-61 IIINLFAPNLPG
+61 IIIDLFAPNLPG
-73 STKEDDLIQKSLRDQ
+73 STKEGDLIQKALRDQ

-94 NSVTSPDTHK
+94 SSITLPKSNNSSGV
-104 SAGLTR
+104 AR

-136 VVKSLNSDKGDVNV
+136 VVERLEKGGSGADTI
-150 SIKCL
+150 IKCL

-186 GCWSSNDHKKQKEQW
+186 ESWSSNDHKEHKERW
-201 QNHLAQLQ
+201 QNHLEQLK

-246 IFEKLVERACEI
+246 IFDRMVDRACEI
-258 LGCQAILISFDDID
+258 LGCKAIMISFDDID
-272 TQFEAGWDVLES
+272 TQFDAGWDVLES

-289 NSQKLLVVA
+289 NSQKLVVVA

-311 KQYENYSKTLLD
+311 KQYENYSKTLLE

-351 VQKRIQLKT
+351 VQKRMQLKT

-367 KGKCGKENIKVKTKL
+367 KGKAHKENIRVKTEP
-382 DMQDIAAI
+382 DMNDKDAI
-390 DVRQAI
+390 EVRDAI
-396 GDAVREGLNLREGS
+396 GSAIREGLNLRDGS

-436 KKYHATSVKHD
+436 KKNQAKSNNNEGVK
-447 GKQGSNE
+447 GINE
-454 RSDELSVPNLLRNA
+454 KTGEISIPNLLRNS

-489 GMDSLCND
+489 GMDSLCKD
-497 IFTYVKQDRDFNTGF
+497 IFTYVNQDRDFNTGF

-517 SENEALR
+517 SESEALR

-544 FLQMLLVGCGSVS
+544 FLQMFLVGCGSVS
-557 IFNQFVTELAQ
+557 IFNQFVTELVQ
-568 AENDRE
+568 AENNSG
-574 KFDHIVSEYLAY
+574 KFEQLVSEYLAY
-586 MSVGRIESA
+586 MSVGRNESA

-622 QLNRKSRQKMPEGYK
+622 QLNRKLRPNIPEGFN
-637 KFNIDTENG
+637 KFNIDAEKG

-651 MAASLST
+651 MAASLSS
-658 VASNNL
+658 VASSNL

-676 IADISACR
+676 IADISACHR
-684 RERHAITN
+684 DRAAIAN
-692 AFNKVVAQTTCI
+692 VFNKAIAKPTCI
-704 VPPWSE
+704 VPPWSD

-716 MKGSSKRADK
+716 MKGSNKSTDH
-726 YAAVLDV
+726 VISTSDFE
-733 DLDPMDNDVTDD
+733 PNTDD
-745 SQQDDIQQDDT
+745 GIEMDGENQEVQTQ
-756 MEFSGAIT
+756 FSVVFDSLEKWLE
-764 KVEQWLN
+764 KVGQ
-771 KVNEIET
+771 IESS
-778 EIRPSTLLIGKVWTR
+778 IRPSALLIGKVWTR

-806 TRLYKDAEHGLMAS
+806 TRIYTDSNNGRKAS

-840 VEESLYHSVSNREY
+840 VEEGLYHSVSDEEY
-854 IGEGLRLNPVTSVD
+854 LGEGLRLNPVTSVK
-868 EFEKKIN
+868 EFEQ
-875 VINGKLKVDNKKWKD
+875 KLKLVGNHLEKSQKSWSEI
-890 THPLFFL
+890 HPLFFL

-904 HPFIFPIGGVNCSA
+904 HPFLFPVGGVNGSTRSYEQEA
-918 KALSKEISFLK
+918 SFRK
-929 LISEIVGH
+929 LIENIIAPDKTKSDFISDSEFSG
-937 ELLSE
+937 L
-942 EEWDYLSENDNQKR
+942 
-956 IIKQQAFQNTIISL
+956 FQNDTPDENVTQETYSKTINSL
-970 NSSTIVGASYDTDT
+970 NAATIAGAKYADSKSAGGSSTRSSD
-984 PARKTKLPS
+984 
-993 KIDKV
+993 DKAGKK